1 MSKHYSCPYCGKLCK
16 TQRGV
21 TQHINQSPSCLSKQ
35 ELQVSGKKRSN
46 PESNDTNPAPDDT
59 DSHDKDDTDSLLE
72 PPRRS
77 SRLRHLNDTQPKPIK
92 VNKVTRPT
100 GPLVAS
106 LPPPD
111 TEMNAEDAF
120 PADDDAFPVDS
131 EEPPIRK
138 VPSRN
143 YKTTGEDDEGST
155 DTSGTSTS
163 DLVAQPDL
171 KRPPPNTKLLLEF
184 RTYCDT
190 HYDNFFQLTKEQKT
204 CIRLMQVLKKKAPLS
219 AYEDV
224 LEWHLKESGALHR
237 HETLGALEAYPRRQ
251 TLISTLIPRYNLKG
265 LETTM
270 KKVRLPS
277 SKAVVSVPCRD
288 AGACIVS
295 LLTDPRIKDDDYF
308 FFHDDPLAPPPET
321 VTKLGDLNTGDAY
334 LKTYKK
340 LIRKP
345 NQVLLPTCVY
355 IDGAV
360 TC

>member
-1 MSKHYSCPYCGKLCK
+1 MNKA
-16 TQRGV
+16 T
-21 TQHINQSPSCLSKQ
+21 
-35 ELQVSGKKRSN
+35 RS
-46 PESNDTNPAPDDT
+46 
-59 DSHDKDDTDSLLE
+59 
-72 PPRRS
+72 
-77 SRLRHLNDTQPKPIK
+77 
-92 VNKVTRPT
+92 T

-106 LPPPD
+106 LPPQD
-111 TEMNAEDAF
+111 TEMDAE
-120 PADDDAFPVDS
+120 DAFPVDS
-131 EEPPIRK
+131 EEPIIRK
-138 VPSRN
+138 VPTRN

-190 HYDNFFQLTKEQKT
+190 HYDTFFQLTKEQKT

-295 LLTDPRIKDDDYF
+295 LLTDPRIKDDDYLF
-308 FFHDDPLAPPPET
+308 LMTIP
-321 VTKLGDLNTGDAY
+321 
-334 LKTYKK
+334 
-340 LIRKP
+340 
-345 NQVLLPTCVY
+345 
-355 IDGAV
+355 
-360 TC
+360 